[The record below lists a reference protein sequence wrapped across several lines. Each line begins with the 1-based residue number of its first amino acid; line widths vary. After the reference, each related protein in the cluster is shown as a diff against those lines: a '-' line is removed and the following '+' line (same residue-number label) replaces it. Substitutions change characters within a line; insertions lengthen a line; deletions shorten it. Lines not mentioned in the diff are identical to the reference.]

1 MKNSEP
7 IVIVCATDSR
17 YVLPLA
23 VMLRSVAEHLH
34 DDRRVTCYVMYTGVG
49 QGDRD
54 RVCETLPKG
63 QLDVKWIQAS
73 PQNLR
78 GLPVWGRM
86 PVTTYFKLL
95 VPDLLPHNVDRAIW
109 LDCDMLVTRDIA
121 LLWDVDLNGYPTAA
135 VQDQLVPLVSSRG
148 GIARC
153 AELGISTQA
162 KYFNAGVMLMS
173 LSAWRRE
180 GVTRKA
186 LTYLRENA
194 RSVMFWD
201 QEGLNV
207 VLASK
212 WQELPRSWN
221 VNVSLPGWRRA
232 PRDRAP
238 AILHFAGMLKP
249 WAYRTSD
256 PEWSVY
262 NQYLDYTAW
271 AGIRP
276 ARTAINSA
284 ISLYER
290 SGVRRVTH
298 SLEGVAMGIA
308 RKFSAGPAMQP
319 SENGVSAVSLESP

>member
-1 MKNSEP
+1 MTSNDP

-23 VMLRSVAEHLH
+23 VMLRSVAEHLR
-34 DDRRVTCYVMYTGVG
+34 DDRRVTCYVLYAGVS

-54 RVCETLPKG
+54 RVCETLPRG
-63 QLDVKWIQAS
+63 QLDVKWIPAS

-78 GLPVWGRM
+78 GVPVWGRM

-95 VPDLLPHNVDRAIW
+95 VPDLIPHSVDRAIW
-109 LDCDMLVTRDIA
+109 LDCDMLVTRDIS
-121 LLWDVDLNGYPTAA
+121 LLWNVDLGGHATAA

-148 GIARC
+148 GVSRRAN
-153 AELGISTQA
+153 LGIPAQA

-173 LSAWRRE
+173 LSAWRRD
-180 GVTRKA
+180 GVARNA
-186 LTYLRENA
+186 LSYLRDNA

-207 VLASK
+207 ALAGK
-212 WQELPRSWN
+212 WQELPQSWN
-221 VNVSLPGWRRA
+221 VNVSLPGWRTA

-249 WAYRTSD
+249 WAFRTSD

-262 NQYLDYTAW
+262 NQYLDHTAW
-271 AGIRP
+271 AGMRP
-276 ARTAINSA
+276 ARTPLNSA

-290 SGVRRVTH
+290 SGIRRVTH
-298 SLEGVAMGIA
+298 SLEGVAMSVA
-308 RKFSAGPAMQP
+308 RRFSAGPGMLA
-319 SENGVSAVSLESP
+319 SENGLGVPIESQ

>member
-1 MKNSEP
+1 MTSNDP

-23 VMLRSVAEHLH
+23 VMLRSVAEHLR
-34 DDRRVTCYVMYTGVG
+34 DDRRVTCYVLYAGVS

-54 RVCETLPKG
+54 RVCETLPRG
-63 QLDVKWIQAS
+63 QLDVKWIPAS

-78 GLPVWGRM
+78 GVPVWGRM

-95 VPDLLPHNVDRAIW
+95 VPDLIPHSVDRAIW
-109 LDCDMLVTRDIA
+109 LDCDMLVTRDIS
-121 LLWDVDLNGYPTAA
+121 LLWNVDLGGHATAA

-148 GIARC
+148 GVSRRAN
-153 AELGISTQA
+153 LGIPAQA

-173 LSAWRRE
+173 LSAWRRD
-180 GVTRKA
+180 GVARNA
-186 LTYLRENA
+186 LSYLRDNA

-207 VLASK
+207 ALAGK
-212 WQELPRSWN
+212 WQELPQSWN
-221 VNVSLPGWRRA
+221 VNVSLPGWRTA

-249 WAYRTSD
+249 WAFRTSD

-262 NQYLDYTAW
+262 NQYLDHTAW
-271 AGIRP
+271 AGMRP
-276 ARTAINSA
+276 ARTPLNSA

-290 SGVRRVTH
+290 SGIRRVTH
-298 SLEGVAMGIA
+298 SLEGVAMSVA
-308 RKFSAGPAMQP
+308 RRFSAGPGMVA
-319 SENGVSAVSLESP
+319 SENGLGVPIESQ

>member
-1 MKNSEP
+1 VKDSDP
-7 IVIVCATDSR
+7 IVIVCATDSQ

-23 VMLRSVAEHLH
+23 VMLRSVAEHLR
-34 DDRRVTCYVMYTGVG
+34 DDRRVTCYVLYAGVS

-54 RVCETLPKG
+54 RVCESLPIG
-63 QLDVKWIQAS
+63 HFEVRWIPAS
-73 PQNLR
+73 PHDLR
-78 GLPVWGRM
+78 GVPVWGRM

-95 VPDLLPHNVDRAIW
+95 VPELLPPNVDRAIW

-121 LLWDVDLNGYPTAA
+121 ALWNVELDGHATAA

-148 GIARC
+148 GISRYAD
-153 AELGISTQA
+153 LGIPSRA

-173 LSAWRRE
+173 LAGWRRE
-180 GVTRKA
+180 GVARKA
-186 LTYLRENA
+186 LDYLRENA

-201 QEGLNV
+201 QEGLNF
-207 VLASK
+207 VLADE

-221 VNVSLPGWRRA
+221 VNVSLPGWRSA

-262 NQYLDYTAW
+262 NQYLDHTAW
-271 AGIRP
+271 AGMRP
-276 ARTAINSA
+276 ARTPVNSA

-290 SGVRRVTH
+290 SGIRRITH

-308 RKFSAGPAMQP
+308 RRLSSGPALQI
-319 SENGVSAVSLESP
+319 SANGVSSVPLESQ

>member
-1 MKNSEP
+1 VTTSDP

-23 VMLRSVAEHLH
+23 VMLRSVAEHLR
-34 DDRRVTCYVMYTGVG
+34 DDRRVACYILYDGVS

-54 RVCETLPKG
+54 RVCETLPPG
-63 QLDVKWIQAS
+63 QFEVKWIPAS
-73 PQNLR
+73 PHNLR
-78 GLPVWGRM
+78 GVPVWGRM

-95 VPDLLPHNVDRAIW
+95 VPELLPHSVDRAIW
-109 LDCDMLVTRDIA
+109 LDCDMLVTRDIG
-121 LLWDVDLNGYPTAA
+121 LLWNVDLGDHATAA
-135 VQDQLVPLVSSRG
+135 VQDQHVPLVSSRG
-148 GIARC
+148 GISRC
-153 AELGISTQA
+153 AQLGISTHA

-180 GVTRKA
+180 GVAHKA
-186 LTYLRENA
+186 LSYLRDNA

-207 VLASK
+207 VLAGK
-212 WQELPRSWN
+212 WLELPRSWN
-221 VNVSLPGWRRA
+221 VNVSLPGWRSA

-262 NQYLDYTAW
+262 NRYLDHTAW
-271 AGIRP
+271 AGMRP
-276 ARTAINSA
+276 ARNALNSA

-290 SGVRRVTH
+290 SGIRRATQ
-298 SLEGVAMGIA
+298 SLEGVALGIA
-308 RKFSAGPAMQP
+308 RRFSVRPGMHS
-319 SENGVSAVSLESP
+319 SENGVPGVPLESQ